1 MKQETGGLIM
11 ANSYNISRTDTDKI
25 PAPFDFVF
33 EWDNGTER
41 TFIVVSLHGAK
52 ALAETFENFGYEKEE
67 GSDKFVSDARTLER
81 LSPIAKLAKTS

>member
-1 MKQETGGLIM
+1 M

-25 PAPFDFVF
+25 PAPFDFCF

-52 ALAETFENFGYEKEE
+52 ALAETFENFGYECEE
-67 GSDKFVSDARTLER
+67 GSVKFASDARTLER
-81 LSPIAKLAKTS
+81 LSPIAKLAKGNKK